1 METQRRKTSFFGK
14 VWGNRSS
21 LERIFIVSIVV
32 LSASTLGLAIA
43 TGILDAKVQELENTT
58 TTSSPQLTSVDS
70 PRNLLVVAPFLRL
83 WGLKTIISAVYNWDS
98 ASKCRIEDEKTS
110 NYTQQTSSAS
120 EVILGC
126 ELEERGNTHTH
137 THWTLLESHKD
148 Y

>member
-58 TTSSPQLTSVDS
+58 TTSSPVSSTTTNPTTSTTPPS
-70 PRNLLVVAPFLRL
+70 TTTTTTPTTTTTGP
-83 WGLKTIISAVYNWDS
+83 T
-98 ASKCRIEDEKTS
+98 T
-110 NYTQQTSSAS
+110 TTTT
-120 EVILGC
+120 
-126 ELEERGNTHTH
+126 THTIQIWPPTTTNYARPRPNQIHDH
-137 THWTLLESHKD
+137 TTTNDHD
-148 Y
+148 